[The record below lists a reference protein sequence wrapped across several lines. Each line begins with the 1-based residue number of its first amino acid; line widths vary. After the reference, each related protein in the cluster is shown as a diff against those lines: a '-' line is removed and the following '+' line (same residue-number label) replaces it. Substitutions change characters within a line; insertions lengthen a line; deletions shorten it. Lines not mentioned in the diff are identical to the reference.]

1 MPLRYNYS
9 FSCDIANCYDS
20 IYTHSITWSLYGKEK
35 AKEWLENRS
44 KPQPQGYALGDTIDS
59 FIRYI
64 SSNESIGIPQGS
76 VLMDFIAEIILHYLD
91 YLIFQAINQNI
102 DYQIIRYRD
111 DYRIFSNNKKELDEI
126 MIILIT
132 QLKGLNFVLNTNKT
146 TEINDL
152 VQGAYKK
159 HKLAQF
165 LMQPPQIWSGKKSNQ
180 NYYAIEKYLMSIYLF
195 SKEHQ
200 NSGSLET
207 MMKNFDR
214 KIKKYKIPLTDYDI
228 KLILAILF
236 NMMYFNLSKLN
247 TFAPTISIFF
257 NEIKDE
263 KIKTAIFNDIN
274 KKFDNIVLKEYLN
287 IWLDRV
293 FIDQYKKSDKNWD
306 LFFNKK
312 QEKIFSIKNFKP
324 RQDTDCKAK
333 KLLEDIKDIIEKQKI
348 FNKQKFDKTNVIIKR
363 KDIFGYYDD

>member
-1 MPLRYNYS
+1 
-9 FSCDIANCYDS
+9 
-20 IYTHSITWSLYGKEK
+20 
-35 AKEWLENRS
+35 
-44 KPQPQGYALGDTIDS
+44 
-59 FIRYI
+59 
-64 SSNESIGIPQGS
+64 
-76 VLMDFIAEIILHYLD
+76 
-91 YLIFQAINQNI
+91 
-102 DYQIIRYRD
+102 
-111 DYRIFSNNKKELDEI
+111 

-165 LMQPPQIWSGKKSNQ
+165 LMQPPQIWSGRKSNQ

-236 NMMYFNLSKLN
+236 N
-247 TFAPTISIFF
+247 
-257 NEIKDE
+257 
-263 KIKTAIFNDIN
+263 
-274 KKFDNIVLKEYLN
+274 
-287 IWLDRV
+287 
-293 FIDQYKKSDKNWD
+293 
-306 LFFNKK
+306 
-312 QEKIFSIKNFKP
+312 IFSK
-324 RQDTDCKAK
+324 
-333 KLLEDIKDIIEKQKI
+333 
-348 FNKQKFDKTNVIIKR
+348 
-363 KDIFGYYDD
+363 